1 MSPLTRA
8 RTRSTSQ
15 AGRAVALI
23 ADLAALIIVLWIV
36 LYLLDANQGNGL
48 VQFIHDVAT
57 WLAGWSHDLF
67 TFSREWIQVV
77 VGYGLAA
84 VVYLILGHLI
94 AGWLYRR

>member
-1 MSPLTRA
+1 M
-8 RTRSTSQ
+8 
-15 AGRAVALI
+15 VA
-23 ADLAALIIVLWIV
+23 DVAALIIALWIV

-48 VQFIHDVAT
+48 VQFFHNAAT